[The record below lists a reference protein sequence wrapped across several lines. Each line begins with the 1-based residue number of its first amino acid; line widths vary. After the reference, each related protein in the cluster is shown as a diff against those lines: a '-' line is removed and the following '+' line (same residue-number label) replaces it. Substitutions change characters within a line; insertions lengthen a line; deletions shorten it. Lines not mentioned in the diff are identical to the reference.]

1 MARSAAGERVFF
13 APGDGCGSSTAG
25 RWAFVAAF
33 CRMLARVALLVPLTA
48 AAEPLSGV
56 TLRVENDAVH
66 STDANYTAGLSLGYT
81 RNVSG
86 LLGGIWGGLGAP
98 AGRHYSSY
106 ELAQLLF
113 TPTDLNLIPP
123 DPHDRP
129 YAGLL
134 YVGLTTGVR
143 TEDSLHALKLLVGMV
158 GPSSLGESGQKFT
171 HRVLGNN
178 LPEGWRYQLKDEP
191 VLNLLYEYRQR
202 YRLAGEENGF
212 GVELIPVGTAMLG
225 NYLTKARG
233 EAQFRVGYRL
243 PDNLGETSIR
253 GLGALPLPDNS
264 VAESVSIYL
273 FAGGGGELVGQDI
286 TLDGNSF
293 RPSPGVKRDK
303 FVSSGLV
310 GLGCRV
316 GSLLA
321 SASYILQGREFEG
334 QGEGEKYASFSL
346 TYLFR

>member
-191 VLNLLYEYRQR
+191 ILNLLYEYRQR

-225 NYLTKARG
+225 NYLTKARA
-233 EAQFRVGYRL
+233 EAQMRLGYL
-243 PDNLGETSIR
+243 PDDFGETSIR
-253 GLGALPLPDNS
+253 GLGSAPLPGAGSD
-264 VAESVSIYL
+264 AAIYL
-273 FAGGGGELVGQDI
+273 FAGGGGELVARDL

-293 RPSPGVKRDK
+293 RSGPEVDKYPFVTSALLGV
-303 FVSSGLV
+303 SYHSGSFI
-310 GLGCRV
+310 
-316 GSLLA
+316 GSF
-321 SASYILQGREFEG
+321 SYTLCGREFRGQAEG
-334 QGEGEKYASFSL
+334 MRYGALSL
-346 TYLFR
+346 TYLLR